1 MSKYIYGDISKKVN
15 DDIFSIGYIT
25 LAKTFIDTFVNINKS
40 ILKNK
45 SKPLEFIT
53 YYNVYLNNYLIGGL
67 YGTNLSKEEV
77 IEKLD
82 KFINEYYKHINDG
95 NNN

>member
-1 MSKYIYGDISKKVN
+1 MSKYVYGNISKKVN

-25 LAKTFIDTFVNINKS
+25 LTKASIDTFVNINKS
-40 ILKNK
+40 IPKNK
-45 SKPLEFIT
+45 PKPLEFIT
-53 YYNVYLNNYLIGGL
+53 YYNVYLNSYLIGGL

-82 KFINEYYKHINDG
+82 KFIDEYYKRINNG